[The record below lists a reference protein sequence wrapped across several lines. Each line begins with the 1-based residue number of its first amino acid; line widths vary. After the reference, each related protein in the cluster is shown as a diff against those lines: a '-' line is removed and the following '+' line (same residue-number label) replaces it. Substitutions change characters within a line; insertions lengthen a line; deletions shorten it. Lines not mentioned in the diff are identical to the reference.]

1 MVRALS
7 NLEEE
12 FEMLLSQKLY
22 LEEVVER
29 MRATHEA
36 ELQQARRTAGEE
48 GVVQT
53 DVDGVVWEQIQQGN
67 YRNVKAIEEMVEK
80 QKEFEKVAEEMK
92 AELELK
98 KENLIEARGKI
109 EELTSET

>member
-1 MVRALS
+1 MGCCGSRS
-7 NLEEE
+7 SRGIT
-12 FEMLLSQKLY
+12 EMP
-22 LEEVVER
+22 
-29 MRATHEA
+29 
-36 ELQQARRTAGEE
+36 
-48 GVVQT
+48 
-53 DVDGVVWEQIQQGN
+53 
-67 YRNVKAIEEMVEK
+67 KAIEEMVEK